1 MPKVLISDSISK
13 EPQKKFEKNS
23 ISLDEKTRMS
33 EEELSSF
40 LQKQISL
47 QVGTINKDGSP
58 HLTTMWY
65 FYDGENFIFH
75 TYTKSQKIINLK
87 RDSRITLLTEAGS
100 QYSDLQGIIVYGN
113 AEIIS
118 GENSL
123 EEVIRYME
131 MVGEKYIKDE
141 EGSQYIEGMKLQAPK
156 RSVVIVKPSKFIS
169 WDHTKI

>member
-1 MPKVLISDSISK
+1 
-13 EPQKKFEKNS
+13 
-23 ISLDEKTRMS
+23 MS
-33 EEELSSF
+33 QEERLQF
-40 LQKQISL
+40 LEKQISL
-47 QVGTINKDGSP
+47 QIGTINKDGSP

-65 FYDGENFIFH
+65 VYDGGNFIFH

-113 AEIIS
+113 AKIIN
-118 GENSL
+118 GKDSL

-141 EGSQYIEGMKLQAPK
+141 EGAQYIEGMKLQAPK
-156 RSVVIVKPSKFIS
+156 RSVDIVKPSKFIS

>member
-1 MPKVLISDSISK
+1 MS
-13 EPQKKFEKNS
+13 
-23 ISLDEKTRMS
+23 SLRDKIKMS

-47 QVGTINKDGSP
+47 QIGTINKDGSP

-65 FYDGENFIFH
+65 LYDGENFIFH

-87 RDSRITLLTEAGS
+87 RDSRITLLTEAGN

-113 AEIIS
+113 AEIIN
-118 GENSL
+118 GKDSL

-131 MVGEKYIKDE
+131 MVGEKYVKDE
-141 EGSQYIEGMKLQAPK
+141 EGAQYIEGMKLQAPK

>member
-1 MPKVLISDSISK
+1 MS
-13 EPQKKFEKNS
+13 
-23 ISLDEKTRMS
+23 SLRDKIKMS

-47 QVGTINKDGSP
+47 QIGTINKDGSP

-65 FYDGENFIFH
+65 LYDGESFIFH

-113 AEIIS
+113 AEIIN
-118 GENSL
+118 GKDSL

-141 EGSQYIEGMKLQAPK
+141 EGAQYIEGMKLQAPK

-169 WDHTKI
+169 WDHTKL

>member
-1 MPKVLISDSISK
+1 MS
-13 EPQKKFEKNS
+13 
-23 ISLDEKTRMS
+23 SLRDKIKMS

-47 QVGTINKDGSP
+47 QIGTINKDGSP

-87 RDSRITLLTEAGS
+87 RDSRITLLTEAGN

-113 AEIIS
+113 VEIIN
-118 GENSL
+118 GKDSL

>member
-1 MPKVLISDSISK
+1 MS
-13 EPQKKFEKNS
+13 
-23 ISLDEKTRMS
+23 SLRDKIKMS

-47 QVGTINKDGSP
+47 QIGTINKDGSP

-113 AEIIS
+113 AEIIN
-118 GENSL
+118 GKDSL

-141 EGSQYIEGMKLQAPK
+141 DGAQYIEGMKLQAPK

>member
-1 MPKVLISDSISK
+1 M
-13 EPQKKFEKNS
+13 
-23 ISLDEKTRMS
+23 SLRDKIKMS

-40 LQKQISL
+40 LKTQISL
-47 QVGTINKDGSP
+47 QIGTINKDGSP

-65 FYDGENFIFH
+65 FYDGESFIFH
-75 TYTKSQKIINLK
+75 TYTKSQKIINLQK
-87 RDSRITLLTEAGS
+87 DPRITLLTEAGS

-113 AEIIS
+113 AEIIN
-118 GENSL
+118 GKDSL

-141 EGSQYIEGMKLQAPK
+141 EGAQYIEGMKLQAPK

-169 WDHTKI
+169 WDHTKL

>member
-1 MPKVLISDSISK
+1 MS
-13 EPQKKFEKNS
+13 
-23 ISLDEKTRMS
+23 SLRDKIKMS

-47 QVGTINKDGSP
+47 QIGTINKDGSP

-65 FYDGENFIFH
+65 LYDGENFIFH

-113 AEIIS
+113 AEIIN
-118 GENSL
+118 GKDSL

-131 MVGEKYIKDE
+131 MVGEKYVKDE
-141 EGSQYIEGMKLQAPK
+141 EGAQYIEGMKIQAPK

>member
-1 MPKVLISDSISK
+1 MS
-13 EPQKKFEKNS
+13 
-23 ISLDEKTRMS
+23 SLRDKIKMS

-47 QVGTINKDGSP
+47 QIGTINKDGSP

-87 RDSRITLLTEAGS
+87 RDSRITLLTEAGN

-113 AEIIS
+113 AEIIN
-118 GENSL
+118 GKDSL
-123 EEVIRYME
+123 KEVIRYME
-131 MVGEKYIKDE
+131 MVGEKYVKDE
-141 EGSQYIEGMKLQAPK
+141 EGAQYIEGMKLQAPK

>member
-1 MPKVLISDSISK
+1 M
-13 EPQKKFEKNS
+13 
-23 ISLDEKTRMS
+23 SLRDKIKMS

-47 QVGTINKDGSP
+47 QIGTINKDGSP

-87 RDSRITLLTEAGS
+87 RDSRITLLTEAGN

-113 AEIIS
+113 AEIIN
-118 GENSL
+118 GKDSL

-131 MVGEKYIKDE
+131 MVGEKYVKDE
-141 EGSQYIEGMKLQAPK
+141 EGAQYIEGMKLQAPK

-169 WDHTKI
+169 WDHTKINES

>member
-1 MPKVLISDSISK
+1 M
-13 EPQKKFEKNS
+13 
-23 ISLDEKTRMS
+23 SLRDKIKMS

-47 QVGTINKDGSP
+47 QIGTINKDGSP

-65 FYDGENFIFH
+65 LYDGENFIFH

-87 RDSRITLLTEAGS
+87 RDSRITLLTEAGN

-113 AEIIS
+113 AEIIN
-118 GENSL
+118 GKDSL

-131 MVGEKYIKDE
+131 MVGEKYVKDE
-141 EGSQYIEGMKLQAPK
+141 EGAQYIEGMKLQAPK

>member
-1 MPKVLISDSISK
+1 M
-13 EPQKKFEKNS
+13 
-23 ISLDEKTRMS
+23 SLRDKIKMS

-40 LQKQISL
+40 LKTQISL
-47 QVGTINKDGSP
+47 QIGTINKDGSP

-65 FYDGENFIFH
+65 FYDGESFVFH
-75 TYTKSQKIINLK
+75 TYTKSQKIINLQK
-87 RDSRITLLTEAGS
+87 DPRITLLTEAGS

-113 AEIIS
+113 AEIIN
-118 GENSL
+118 GKDSL

-141 EGSQYIEGMKLQAPK
+141 EGAQYIEGMKLQAPK

>member
-1 MPKVLISDSISK
+1 MS
-13 EPQKKFEKNS
+13 
-23 ISLDEKTRMS
+23 SLRDKIKMS

-47 QVGTINKDGSP
+47 QIGTINKDGSP

-65 FYDGENFIFH
+65 LYDGENFIFH

-87 RDSRITLLTEAGS
+87 RDSRITLLTEAGN

-113 AEIIS
+113 VEIIN
-118 GENSL
+118 GKDSL

-156 RSVVIVKPSKFIS
+156 RSVVVVKPSKFIS

>member
-1 MPKVLISDSISK
+1 M
-13 EPQKKFEKNS
+13 
-23 ISLDEKTRMS
+23 SLRDEIKMS

-40 LQKQISL
+40 LKTQISL
-47 QVGTINKDGSP
+47 QIGTINKDGSP

-65 FYDGENFIFH
+65 FYDGESFVFH
-75 TYTKSQKIINLK
+75 TYTKSQKIINLQK
-87 RDSRITLLTEAGS
+87 DPRITLLTEAGS

-113 AEIIS
+113 AEIIN
-118 GENSL
+118 GKDSL

-141 EGSQYIEGMKLQAPK
+141 EGAQYIEGMKLQAPK

>member
-1 MPKVLISDSISK
+1 M
-13 EPQKKFEKNS
+13 
-23 ISLDEKTRMS
+23 SLRDKIKMS

-40 LQKQISL
+40 LKTQISL
-47 QVGTINKDGSP
+47 QIGTINKDGSP

-65 FYDGENFIFH
+65 FYDGESFVFH
-75 TYTKSQKIINLK
+75 TYTKSQKIINLQK
-87 RDSRITLLTEAGS
+87 DPRITLLTEAGS

-113 AEIIS
+113 AKIIN
-118 GENSL
+118 GKDSL

-141 EGSQYIEGMKLQAPK
+141 EGAQYIEGMKLQAPK

-169 WDHTKI
+169 WDHTKL

>member
-1 MPKVLISDSISK
+1 M
-13 EPQKKFEKNS
+13 
-23 ISLDEKTRMS
+23 SLRDKIKMS

-40 LQKQISL
+40 LKTQISL
-47 QVGTINKDGSP
+47 QIGTINKDGSP

-65 FYDGENFIFH
+65 FYDGESFVFH
-75 TYTKSQKIINLK
+75 TYTKSQKIINLQK
-87 RDSRITLLTEAGS
+87 DPRITLLTEAGS

-113 AEIIS
+113 AEIIN
-118 GENSL
+118 GKDSL

-141 EGSQYIEGMKLQAPK
+141 EGAQYIEGMKLQAPK

-169 WDHTKI
+169 WDHTKL

>member
-1 MPKVLISDSISK
+1 M
-13 EPQKKFEKNS
+13 
-23 ISLDEKTRMS
+23 SLRDEIKMS
-33 EEELSSF
+33 EKELSSF
-40 LQKQISL
+40 LKRQISL
-47 QVGTINKDGSP
+47 QIGTINKDGSP

-65 FYDGENFIFH
+65 FYDGESFVFH

-113 AEIIS
+113 AEIINGKDS
-118 GENSL
+118 I

-141 EGSQYIEGMKLQAPK
+141 DGAQYIEGMKLQAPK

>member
-1 MPKVLISDSISK
+1 M
-13 EPQKKFEKNS
+13 
-23 ISLDEKTRMS
+23 SLRDKIKMS

-40 LQKQISL
+40 LKSQISL
-47 QVGTINKDGSP
+47 QIGTINKDGSP

-65 FYDGENFIFH
+65 FYDGESFIFH

-87 RDSRITLLTEAGS
+87 RDSRITLLTEAGN

-113 AEIIS
+113 AEIIN
-118 GENSL
+118 GKDSL

-141 EGSQYIEGMKLQAPK
+141 EGAQYIEGMKLQAPK
-156 RSVVIVKPSKFIS
+156 RSVVIVKPSRFIS

>member
-1 MPKVLISDSISK
+1 MS
-13 EPQKKFEKNS
+13 
-23 ISLDEKTRMS
+23 SLRDKIKMS

-47 QVGTINKDGSP
+47 QIGTINKDGSP

-65 FYDGENFIFH
+65 LYAGENFIFH

-141 EGSQYIEGMKLQAPK
+141 EGSQYIDCLLYTSDAADE
-156 RSVVIVKPSKFIS
+156 
-169 WDHTKI
+169 

>member
-1 MPKVLISDSISK
+1 M
-13 EPQKKFEKNS
+13 
-23 ISLDEKTRMS
+23 SLRDKIKMS

-47 QVGTINKDGSP
+47 QIGTINRDGSP

-65 FYDGENFIFH
+65 LYDGENFIFH

-87 RDSRITLLTEAGS
+87 RDSRITLLTEAGN

-113 AEIIS
+113 AKIIN
-118 GENSL
+118 GKDSL

-131 MVGEKYIKDE
+131 MVGEKYVKDE
-141 EGSQYIEGMKLQAPK
+141 DGAQYIEGMKLQAPK

>member
-1 MPKVLISDSISK
+1 
-13 EPQKKFEKNS
+13 
-23 ISLDEKTRMS
+23 MS
-33 EEELSSF
+33 QEERLQF
-40 LQKQISL
+40 LEKQISI
-47 QVGTINKDGSP
+47 QIGTINKDGSP

-65 FYDGENFIFH
+65 VYDGNNFIFH

-87 RDSRITLLTEAGS
+87 RDSIITLLTEAGS

-113 AEIIS
+113 AEIIN
-118 GENSL
+118 GKDSL

-131 MVGEKYIKDE
+131 MVGEKYVKDE
-141 EGSQYIEGMKLQAPK
+141 DGSQYIEGMKLQAPK

>member
-1 MPKVLISDSISK
+1 M
-13 EPQKKFEKNS
+13 
-23 ISLDEKTRMS
+23 SLRDKIKMS

-47 QVGTINKDGSP
+47 QIGTINKDGSP

-113 AEIIS
+113 AEIIN
-118 GENSL
+118 GKDSL

-131 MVGEKYIKDE
+131 MVGEKYVKDE
-141 EGSQYIEGMKLQAPK
+141 EGAQYIEGMKLQAPK

>member
-1 MPKVLISDSISK
+1 
-13 EPQKKFEKNS
+13 
-23 ISLDEKTRMS
+23 MS
-33 EEELSSF
+33 QEERLQF
-40 LQKQISL
+40 LEKQISL
-47 QVGTINKDGSP
+47 QIGTINKDGSP

-65 FYDGENFIFH
+65 VYDGDNFIFH

-113 AEIIS
+113 AEIIN
-118 GENSL
+118 GKDSL

>member
-1 MPKVLISDSISK
+1 M
-13 EPQKKFEKNS
+13 
-23 ISLDEKTRMS
+23 SLRDKIKMS

-40 LQKQISL
+40 LKKQISL
-47 QVGTINKDGSP
+47 QIGTINKDGSP

-65 FYDGENFIFH
+65 LYDGENFIFH

-113 AEIIS
+113 AEIIN
-118 GENSL
+118 GKDSL

-131 MVGEKYIKDE
+131 MVGEKYVKDE
-141 EGSQYIEGMKLQAPK
+141 DGAQYIEGMKLQAPK

>member
-1 MPKVLISDSISK
+1 MS
-13 EPQKKFEKNS
+13 
-23 ISLDEKTRMS
+23 SLRDKIKMS
-33 EEELSSF
+33 EKELSTF

-47 QVGTINKDGSP
+47 QIGTINKDGSP

-65 FYDGENFIFH
+65 FYDSENFIFH

-113 AEIIS
+113 AEIIN
-118 GENSL
+118 GKDSL

-131 MVGEKYIKDE
+131 MVGEKYVKDE
-141 EGSQYIEGMKLQAPK
+141 DGAQYIEGMKLQAPK

>member
-1 MPKVLISDSISK
+1 M
-13 EPQKKFEKNS
+13 
-23 ISLDEKTRMS
+23 SLRDKIKMS

-47 QVGTINKDGSP
+47 QIGTINKDGSP

-87 RDSRITLLTEAGS
+87 RDSRITLLTEAGN

-113 AEIIS
+113 AEIIN
-118 GENSL
+118 GKDSL

-131 MVGEKYIKDE
+131 MVGEKYVKDE
-141 EGSQYIEGMKLQAPK
+141 EGAQYIEGMKLQAPK

>member
-1 MPKVLISDSISK
+1 MSSLREKIKMSQEERL
-13 EPQKKFEKNS
+13 KFLE
-23 ISLDEKTRMS
+23 
-33 EEELSSF
+33 
-40 LQKQISL
+40 KQISL
-47 QVGTINKDGSP
+47 QIGTINKDGSP

-65 FYDGENFIFH
+65 IYDGDNFIFH

-87 RDSRITLLTEAGS
+87 KDSRITLLTEAGS

-113 AEIIS
+113 AEIIN
-118 GENSL
+118 GNDSL

-131 MVGEKYIKDE
+131 MVGQKYIKDE
-141 EGSQYIEGMKLQAPK
+141 KGAQYIEGMKLQAPK

>member
-1 MPKVLISDSISK
+1 MS
-13 EPQKKFEKNS
+13 
-23 ISLDEKTRMS
+23 SLRDKIKMS

-47 QVGTINKDGSP
+47 QIGTINKDGSP

-65 FYDGENFIFH
+65 FYDGESFIFH
-75 TYTKSQKIINLK
+75 TYTKSQKIINLQK
-87 RDSRITLLTEAGS
+87 DPRITLLTEAGS

-113 AEIIS
+113 AEIIN
-118 GENSL
+118 GKDSL

-141 EGSQYIEGMKLQAPK
+141 EGAQYIEGMKLQAPK

-169 WDHTKI
+169 WDHTKL

>member
-1 MPKVLISDSISK
+1 MS
-13 EPQKKFEKNS
+13 
-23 ISLDEKTRMS
+23 SLRDKIKMS

-47 QVGTINKDGSP
+47 QIGTINKDGSP

-113 AEIIS
+113 AEIIN
-118 GENSL
+118 GKDSL

-141 EGSQYIEGMKLQAPK
+141 EGAQYIEGMKLQAPK

-169 WDHTKI
+169 WDHTKL

>member
-1 MPKVLISDSISK
+1 MSSLR
-13 EPQKKFEKNS
+13 EK
-23 ISLDEKTRMS
+23 IKMS
-33 EEELSSF
+33 QEERLQF
-40 LQKQISL
+40 LEKQISL
-47 QVGTINKDGSP
+47 QIGTINKDGSP

-65 FYDGENFIFH
+65 IYDGDNFIFH

-113 AEIIS
+113 AEIIN
-118 GENSL
+118 GNDSL

-131 MVGEKYIKDE
+131 MVGQKYIKDE
-141 EGSQYIEGMKLQAPK
+141 KGAQYIEGMKLQDPK
-156 RSVVIVKPSKFIS
+156 RSFVIVNPSKFIS